1 MRKKHL
7 FMAPLLIAGSM
18 VALTSCSDGK
28 TSSLQAQIDSL
39 NSLVE
44 NQAQELDYSQ
54 SCLSLITESI
64 DSLAMADSTIIRVTT
79 NREGTMTKESIRQD
93 LDGYKAV
100 LQHQRERLGQ
110 LEQQL
115 LSNGREMAKM
125 ANVISYLNKQIEAK
139 DAQIQ
144 ELQNML
150 EQNNFDIAKL
160 QAKVTQLYNSNS
172 ALESTVSSQ
181 QEAISVAQEMLNE
194 AYYII
199 GTSKELK
206 AAGVL
211 SGKLLGKSKVNANN
225 INPELFNKVDI
236 RQVKS
241 IHVDSEKPTI
251 KSQHPSDS
259 YRIVP
264 NKKDKSAEIQIID
277 ELDFWSI
284 THYLIVQK

>member
-93 LDGYKAV
+93 LDGYKTV

-144 ELQNML
+144 ALQNQLNMAAL
-150 EQNNFDIAKL
+150 RESQTAQNAFIAQGL
-160 QAKVTQLYNSNS
+160 NNEADALYNRLKNCP
-172 ALESTVSSQ
+172 V
-181 QEAISVAQEMLNE
+181 
-194 AYYII
+194 
-199 GTSKELK
+199 GTYPVCNPNIYPGQNTGCGCGCYNGF
-206 AAGVL
+206 AA
-211 SGKLLGKSKVNANN
+211 
-225 INPELFNKVDI
+225 
-236 RQVKS
+236 
-241 IHVDSEKPTI
+241 
-251 KSQHPSDS
+251 
-259 YRIVP
+259 
-264 NKKDKSAEIQIID
+264 
-277 ELDFWSI
+277 
-284 THYLIVQK
+284 

>member
-1 MRKKHL
+1 
-7 FMAPLLIAGSM
+7 MAPLLIAGSM

-93 LDGYKAV
+93 LDGYKTV

-150 EQNNFDIAKL
+150 EQNNFDIAQL

-241 IHVDSEKPTI
+241 IHFDSEKPTI

-284 THYLIVQK
+284 THYLIIQK